1 MQKKSVFI
9 NPTIGKMSLDQVVG
23 EISRFIKKEPDSNY
37 RLIIG
42 SDSQEKRLNGKKFL
56 NLVGAI
62 VIHRRGRGGR
72 YFWQRRRKNKPFS
85 LRDKIYSET
94 YFSLEIAQD
103 LLPVLNKK
111 LNGKRPYELEIHID
125 VGRSGETRQMIKEV
139 VGMVTG
145 NGFKAKTKPE
155 SYGASSV
162 ADKHT

>member
-1 MQKKSVFI
+1 MTLEK
-9 NPTIGKMSLDQVVG
+9 VVG
-23 EISRFIKKEPDSNY
+23 EINRFIQKEPRAFY

-42 SDSQEKRLNGKKFL
+42 SDSQEKRFGSKKFL
-56 NLVGAI
+56 NLVAAI
-62 VIHRRGRGGR
+62 VIHRQGFGGR
-72 YFWQRRRKNKPFS
+72 YFWKKRKKDHVYS

-94 YFSLEIAQD
+94 YFSLEIAQE
-103 LLPVLNKK
+103 LLPILNKT
-111 LNGKRPYELEIHID
+111 LNGKHNYELEIHID
-125 VGRSGETRQMIKEV
+125 VGRTGETRDMIKEV